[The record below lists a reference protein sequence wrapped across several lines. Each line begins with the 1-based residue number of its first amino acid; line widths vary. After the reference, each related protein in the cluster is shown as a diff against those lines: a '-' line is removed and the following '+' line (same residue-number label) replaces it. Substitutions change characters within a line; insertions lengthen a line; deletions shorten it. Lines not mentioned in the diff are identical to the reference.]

1 MTPFLVTCTNGRRKS
16 FKNPS
21 GESLILIVLKAAA
34 YTYVAAALAS
44 LLNLGRWLMVLRG
57 AAINNLPVPEQLSH
71 PISLTQGG
79 E

>member
-1 MTPFLVTCTNGRRKS
+1 ML
-16 FKNPS
+16 S
-21 GESLILIVLKAAA
+21 GHSQLQG
-34 YTYVAAALAS
+34 
-44 LLNLGRWLMVLRG
+44 LNAISEMAFYLRLRALRG

>member
-1 MTPFLVTCTNGRRKS
+1 MKTVLPLMPEPITREVNAT
-16 FKNPS
+16 KNDC
-21 GESLILIVLKAAA
+21 EVRALERILKK
-34 YTYVAAALAS
+34 
-44 LLNLGRWLMVLRG
+44 LRG